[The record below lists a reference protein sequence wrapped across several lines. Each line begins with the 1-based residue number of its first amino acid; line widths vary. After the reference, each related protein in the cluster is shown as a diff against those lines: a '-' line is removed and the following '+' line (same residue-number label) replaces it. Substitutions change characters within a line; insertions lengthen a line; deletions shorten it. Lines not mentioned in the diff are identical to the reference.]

1 MTGNNRH
8 ISILTLNINGFN
20 APIKLHRIAYWVQKQ
35 EPTICCLQETH
46 LTEKKKNKKNGLE

>member
-46 LTEKKKNKKNGLE
+46 LTEKKKTKKMA